1 MRALLVRPHHHK
13 PSSYHQACLSLSD
26 YVTSCRS
33 HLFNKLPAIYN
44 SLEGVPVDFFNKDD
58 DSLDPYSS
66 LHTEEEKLVSENPS
80 EVSKEAMWLN
90 IRSVFSQ
97 SKTGK
102 TNEKVSDRDHDS
114 FVTKNAV
121 ELRNSTLLLSS
132 IVKTMKS
139 LSKYISIKTMT
150 WQFRH
155 WKMSTKHYVMLTLN
169 VLTILITLISH

>member
-1 MRALLVRPHHHK
+1 MDGEI
-13 PSSYHQACLSLSD
+13 PSSDHQACLSLSD

-102 TNEKVSDRDHDS
+102 TNEKVKRS
-114 FVTKNAV
+114 
-121 ELRNSTLLLSS
+121 
-132 IVKTMKS
+132 
-139 LSKYISIKTMT
+139 
-150 WQFRH
+150 
-155 WKMSTKHYVMLTLN
+155 
-169 VLTILITLISH
+169 

>member
-1 MRALLVRPHHHK
+1 MVTN
-13 PSSYHQACLSLSD
+13 HQQICLFLSH
-26 YVTSCRS
+26 YVTVFTRS
-33 HLFNKLPAIYN
+33 HLFHKLPTIYN

-80 EVSKEAMWLN
+80 LVSKEAMWLN

-102 TNEKVSDRDHDS
+102 TNEKVSDRDPDS
-114 FVTKNAV
+114 IVTK

-132 IVKTMKS
+132 IVKTITS

-150 WQFRH
+150 CQFQH
-155 WKMSTKHYVMLTLN
+155 WKMSTKHYVMLTYDIYYT
-169 VLTILITLISH
+169 VQF